1 MYILT
6 LSGRLAISHNK
17 PPNVPV
23 VILYCARFVGVGAR
37 RVRSLFHAAKKK
49 VNPQFSDKG
58 DHRIIQ
64 LHFKFLN

>member
-6 LSGRLAISHNK
+6 FSGRLAISHNN

-58 DHRIIQ
+58 D
-64 LHFKFLN
+64 